1 MERDGRGAHHAT
13 LEDWW
18 NLIAFVIGTTTI
30 PLQSEHNISIY
41 TPLHTVPT
49 TSHNN
54 IFVGYSWPARVDK
67 ERLQKLERVAAEF
80 YAQEC
85 SAERYSL

>member
-18 NLIAFVIGTTTI
+18 NLIAFVIRTTTI
-30 PLQSEHNISIY
+30 PLQSEHTISIY

-49 TSHNN
+49 ATYLWDTLGQHVLTRSDCRNWS
-54 IFVGYSWPARVDK
+54 V
-67 ERLQKLERVAAEF
+67 LQQSFMLRSVLPKDIICRG
-80 YAQEC
+80 
-85 SAERYSL
+85 